1 MTMDNCKRVIRNI
14 INSRIFTVA
23 ICMLFALG
31 AAGYYYGLLLEFP
44 PNTEEMSPVWRMYYS
59 DVMAMGRIDIVAYL
73 GTWLATKIGGMSYFA
88 VRLSYVFFFFV
99 IICLVLYLCLENK
112 TGNEKHRKI
121 YLLPLIALLCVILF
135 PVADNPALCWD
146 EGGKDLIY
154 IYPFQYHT
162 SARIYALLC
171 LILIDLAMKSGKQYI
186 RRGFYVLLGVVC
198 LYGMGTKDLIFYI
211 LFLLPAGIVL
221 GKWALYHAKYHKT
234 AIGVISIGLICFAIS
249 RFMPIEFVRK
259 LWTNEHAD
267 VYGAIYGG
275 TNWISIKS
283 IGEHLLNY
291 IQLICFDF
299 NIQLSNLPV
308 ISFYSVVYLFKV
320 VIIIIGYIVMG
331 HVVVKSI
338 AGKSVQHGYDY
349 IDEILAWSYLLLSLV
364 FIFTEFGSMPFV
376 RYFTALPSV
385 MTIVLC
391 RNMDKIPDI
400 IHIEA
405 LKRIDGKRF
414 LLCVCTI
421 AMCICSMGKVWT
433 YRAPD
438 NYEEDLKAIAAYLED
453 AEYGYAVA
461 PYWIYSK
468 ISAMS
473 NGKVLVCRS
482 EEEVK
487 AVFGEAAEVH
497 YIVTHSDQ
505 SADNNI
511 FAVYEN
517 CEDYE
522 SICAHYSEPSNII
535 RYNQLELLIFEDG
548 IQQPVIE

>member
-1 MTMDNCKRVIRNI
+1 MTIDNCKHVIKNI
-14 INSRIFTVA
+14 INSRIFTVV
-23 ICMLFALG
+23 ICVLFAFG

-44 PNTEEMSPVWRMYYS
+44 PNTEEMGPVWRMYYS
-59 DVMAMGRIDIVAYL
+59 DVMATGRMDIVAYL

-88 VRLSYVFFFFV
+88 VRLSYAFFFFV

-112 TGNEKHRKI
+112 TGNENHRKI

-186 RRGFYVLLGVVC
+186 RMIFYVLMGIVC

-221 GKWALYHAKYHKT
+221 GKWALYHPKYHKM
-234 AIGVISIGLICFAIS
+234 AIGIISIGLICFAIS

-299 NIQLSNLPV
+299 NIQLSSMPV
-308 ISFYSVVYLFKV
+308 ISFYTVVYLFKV
-320 VIIIIGYIVMG
+320 VVIIVGYIAMG

-338 AGKSVQHGYDY
+338 GGKSAQCGYDC
-349 IDEILAWSYLLLSLV
+349 IDEVLAWSYFLLSFI
-364 FIFTEFGSMPFV
+364 FIFTEFGSMPFA

-385 MTIVLC
+385 MVIVLC
-391 RNMDKIPDI
+391 RNIDKIPDI
-400 IHIEA
+400 MHIET
-405 LKRIDGKRF
+405 LKEISGKRF
-414 LLCVCTI
+414 LLCVCTVV
-421 AMCICSMGKVWT
+421 MCICSMSKVWS

-482 EEEVK
+482 SEEVK
-487 AVFGEAAEVH
+487 AVFGEEAKVS
-497 YIVTHSDQ
+497 YIITRSDQ
-505 SADNNI
+505 STDNNI
-511 FAVYEN
+511 FTVYEN
-517 CEDYE
+517 CEDYKSVCE
-522 SICAHYSEPSNII
+522 FYSEPTDVI

-548 IQQPVIE
+548 IK